1 MNGIRGL
8 KAVCA
13 TAAVAAIIATGATG
27 AVAASNHAISGTV
40 YSPCSS
46 AGWAWYNSS
55 TARYKEGTSLMKVR
69 FSDLNKGGLNFKS
82 RDAYNLT
89 IGNVVS
95 FAYTETDIWRTQASS
110 VANGRKFY
118 NSFKQ
123 VSSSCGLSDY
133 NFSGTQYY

>member
-1 MNGIRGL
+1 MQITRTA
-8 KAVCA
+8 KALGA
-13 TAAVAAIIATGATG
+13 SALAAAFLATGAIS
-27 AVAASNHAISGTV
+27 AQAASNHAISGTV

-55 TARYKEGTSLMKVR
+55 TARYKEGTGILKVT

-82 RDAYNLT
+82 RDASNLT
-89 IGNVVS
+89 IGNPVS
-95 FAYTETDIWRTQASS
+95 FAYSETDTWRTQASS

>member
-1 MNGIRGL
+1 MHITRNL
-8 KAVCA
+8 KALGASALAAAFLVTGVG
-13 TAAVAAIIATGATG
+13 TAQ
-27 AVAASNHAISGTV
+27 AASNHAISGTV

-55 TARYKEGTSLMKVR
+55 TARYKEGTGAMKVI

-82 RDAYNLT
+82 RDASNLT

-95 FAYTETDIWRTQASS
+95 FAYSETDIWRTQASS

-123 VSSSCGLSDY
+123 VSSACNQKDY
-133 NFSGTQYY
+133 NFSGTQSY